1 MNRSG
6 MRIVVA
12 LGGAAVILAL
22 VASLAGV
29 LFRGDLGTVE
39 FRTVRGEVVEVVS
52 EGVYRY
58 NAEGIV
64 GEGIGWDLVTLL
76 LVVPASLVGLRFLW
90 QASPRAALAMGGLF
104 AYLSY
109 QYSQYAVFWAH
120 GPFYPVHVAT
130 FALALSALAVL
141 VASLDLASLPSRV
154 GAGFPHRAVVG
165 YGVLVV
171 LMLSRMWLPTRANER
186 PRTSWQEA

>member
-1 MNRSG
+1 M
-6 MRIVVA
+6 
-12 LGGAAVILAL
+12 ILAP

-29 LFRGDLGTVE
+29 LFRGDLDTVE

-52 EGVYRY
+52 EGVYRHD
-58 NAEGIV
+58 ADGIV
-64 GEGIGWDLVTLL
+64 GEGIDWDLATLL

-90 QASPRAALAMGGLF
+90 QGSPRA
-104 AYLSY
+104 
-109 QYSQYAVFWAH
+109 
-120 GPFYPVHVAT
+120 
-130 FALALSALAVL
+130 ALALSALAVL
-141 VASLDLASLPSRV
+141 MASLDLASLPSRV

-171 LMLSRMWLPTRANER
+171 LMLSRMWLPTRANAR